1 MSNAPHSYASG
12 VLSRFIYEALKMI
25 RLRWPAAKP
34 LLLLL
39 SLSVLLTACSRFGL
53 AYRNLDWL
61 VPWRLNDYLN
71 LDSQQQAW
79 LKPRLQRHLHWHCSV
94 ELPRYLA
101 WLQTTK
107 TILDQPQPDSSQLL
121 EQLLQLDAELK
132 RISREITPT
141 AVELL
146 KGLSEDQVNELYAA
160 LDEDNLED
168 HQDFLEPPVSVQISE
183 RRDRMQERMR
193 PWLGRL
199 NSVQLKHIA
208 EWANSLGDQNR
219 LWLENRLR
227 WQAELRDAVAE
238 RKQADFAERLTR
250 LLQQRDAFY
259 SDEYR
264 VRYGASRQV
273 LATLFSQLLS
283 SADEKQRERLSHRFR
298 DLSRDIKAEQ
308 CEA

>member
-1 MSNAPHSYASG
+1 
-12 VLSRFIYEALKMI
+12 MI
-25 RLRWPAAKP
+25 LLRRPVMKT

-39 SLSVLLTACSRFGL
+39 SLSLLLTACSRFGL

-79 LKPRLQRHLHWHCSV
+79 LKPRLQRHLQWHCSV
-94 ELPRYLA
+94 ELPRYVA
-101 WLQTTK
+101 WLQATK
-107 TILDQPQPDSSQLL
+107 TILDQPQPDSEQLV
-121 EQLLQLDAELK
+121 EQLLQLDVELK

-141 AVELL
+141 AIELL
-146 KGLSEDQVNELYAA
+146 RGLNDEQVNELYAA

-168 HQDFLEPPVSVQISE
+168 RQDFLEPPVSVQISE
-183 RRDRMQERMR
+183 RRERMQERMR

-199 NSVQLKHIA
+199 NSAQLKHIA
-208 EWANSLGDQNR
+208 EWANGLGDQNR
-219 LWLENRLR
+219 LWLDNRLL
-227 WQAELRDAVAE
+227 WQTELRDAVAE
-238 RKQADFAERLTR
+238 RDQADFAERLTR
-250 LLQQRDAFY
+250 LLQQREAFY
-259 SDEYR
+259 SEDYR
-264 VRYGASRQV
+264 ARYGPSRQA

-283 SADEKQRERLSHRFR
+283 SADETQRERLAHRFR